1 MGISLRDACFI
12 EIDTYFELLD
22 LYRNSMNVDGSSV
35 REATQS
41 DIDSFLL

>member
-1 MGISLRDACFI
+1 MGIGISDSEFI

-22 LYRNSMNVDGSSV
+22 LFKESMSHEAKP

-41 DIDSFLL
+41 DIDAFLM